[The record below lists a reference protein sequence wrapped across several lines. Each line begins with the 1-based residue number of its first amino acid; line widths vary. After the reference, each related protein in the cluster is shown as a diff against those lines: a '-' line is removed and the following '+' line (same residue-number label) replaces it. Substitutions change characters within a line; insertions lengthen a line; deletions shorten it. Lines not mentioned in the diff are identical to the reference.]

1 MSDMHKRSKLKSR
14 FIYSSSSQKNFSY
27 DNESQKILRDLIIQF
42 VRFVFLQKKIIK
54 QDDELATSS
63 LQEFHKLAIIIE
75 KDTL

>member
-1 MSDMHKRSKLKSR
+1 MIMSLTKNTKRLHYTIWTLCFFTK
-14 FIYSSSSQKNFSY
+14 
-27 DNESQKILRDLIIQF
+27 
-42 VRFVFLQKKIIK
+42 KKIIK

>member
-1 MSDMHKRSKLKSR
+1 MIMSHK
-14 FIYSSSSQKNFSY
+14 
-27 DNESQKILRDLIIQF
+27 KILRGLIIQF
-42 VRFVFLQKKIIK
+42 VRFVSLQKKIIK